1 MTEKMEKLANP
12 TFGFDLFLYGETL
25 KESNNLKIKKVS
37 QKTDISVEIVKENTD
52 IGFYFLHHI
61 LNNSLWC
68 STSPTGMKCAEV
80 APIDIKNE
88 KTDK

>member
-1 MTEKMEKLANP
+1 MTGKMEKRANP
-12 TFGFDLFLYGETL
+12 KLGFDFTLYEETL

-37 QKTDISVEIVKENTD
+37 QKTDISVKIVKENID

-61 LNNSLWC
+61 LNNLLWC
-68 STSPTGMKCAEV
+68 FTSPTGMKYAEV